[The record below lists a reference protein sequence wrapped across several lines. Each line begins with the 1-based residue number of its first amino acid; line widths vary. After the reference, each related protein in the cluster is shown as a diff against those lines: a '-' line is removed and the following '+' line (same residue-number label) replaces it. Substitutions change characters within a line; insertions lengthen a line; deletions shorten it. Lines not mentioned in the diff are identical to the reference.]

1 MRRSPFARTLSAAA
15 CLLSALVPASAQEPV
30 VPEGAYGE
38 SVAVDLMTVEVQ
50 AVDANG
56 NVVRDLGRGDF
67 RLFDNGRLVD
77 LTHFEQPRG
86 AASGS
91 AAGAGDAAV
100 VEGAPAA
107 EPPGHVVVVVDNLH
121 MGVVNR
127 SALFT
132 ELYRALD
139 AALRPADRVMVVDY
153 DGAVRVALPFT
164 DSRRELIA
172 SLEQQRD
179 GEARYLNAALER
191 NRGLEHLQRVAE
203 VERRGGAGCMSIGP
217 MAWDIAHQRHSEVLQ
232 TIGALRQLVGTL
244 AGVPGRKTLIHVS
257 DGVPM
262 TPGAV
267 EVQYAIDMCDGTAV
281 REGDPNARDVT
292 TSEGL
297 QNVYWDPESSR
308 LDLASLDT
316 SNDWYL
322 LAAQATAHRVAFYPL
337 QSSGLTGFA
346 QSIGGQVRTTA
357 HVETLIRRDPQD
369 TLMLLA
375 SETGGRAVTNTNDL
389 GSTLAGALR
398 AARDSYV
405 LGFTPAPGSENR
417 RHALRVEISRPG
429 VELTYPRSY
438 YRKSAHGQMV
448 DAVSS
453 SLLHG
458 VEANSMGVQIG
469 LAQAGEGAGG
479 GRLRVTLPLERAT
492 LLPAGD
498 GSQGLLTLFVAF
510 RPHEGA
516 TSEVRQ
522 KTIPL
527 RVPVGGSVAQPF
539 VHEIGLGLGPGR
551 HQIAVG
557 VYDEISGT
565 HSYLRREVVIDG
577 QAPPPQPR
585 G

>member
-1 MRRSPFARTLSAAA
+1 MRRPPPHAVRSAA
-15 CLLSALVPASAQEPV
+15 CLAAALLLAPGTRAQSVPPGSF
-30 VPEGAYGE
+30 GE
-38 SVAVDLMTVEVQ
+38 SVDVDLMTVEVL
-50 AVDANG
+50 AVDAQG
-56 NVVRDLGRGDF
+56 NVVRDLGRDDF
-67 RLFDNGRLVD
+67 RLFENGRRVEV
-77 LTHFEQPRG
+77 THFEQPP
-86 AASGS
+86 AASAEAAS
-91 AAGAGDAAV
+91 AAGAATA
-100 VEGAPAA
+100 GAMPAA
-107 EPPGHVVVVVDNLH
+107 EPAGHVVVVVDNLH

-127 SALFT
+127 SALFA
-132 ELYRALD
+132 ELHRALE
-139 AALRPADRVMVVDY
+139 AALRPTDRVMVVDY

-164 DSRRELIA
+164 DSRRDLIA
-172 SLEQQRD
+172 ALERQRD
-179 GEARYLNAALER
+179 GEARYLIAALER
-191 NRGLEHLQRVAE
+191 SKGLEQLQRVAE
-203 VERRGGAGCMSIGP
+203 VERDGGAGCMSIGP
-217 MAWDIAHQRHSEVLQ
+217 MAWDIAHQRHTEVLQ

-281 REGDPNARDVT
+281 REGDPHARDVT

-337 QSSGLTGFA
+337 QSSGLTGLA
-346 QSIGGQVRTTA
+346 HSIGGQVRTTA
-357 HVETLIRRDPQD
+357 HVETLLRRDPQD
-369 TLMLLA
+369 TLLLLA
-375 SETGGRAVTNTNDL
+375 SETGGTAVTNTNEL
-389 GSTLAGALR
+389 GSALAGAVR
-398 AARDSYV
+398 GARERYV
-405 LGFTPAPGSENR
+405 LGFTPAPGSEDR
-417 RHALRVEISRPG
+417 RHALRVEVSRPG
-429 VELTYPRSY
+429 VELRYPRSY

-458 VEANSMGVQIG
+458 VEANAMGVQIG
-469 LAQAGEGAGG
+469 LAAPREGG
-479 GRLRVTLPLERAT
+479 GGDRLRVTLPFARAT

-527 RVPVGGSVAQPF
+527 RLPVGADAAQPF

-557 VYDEISGT
+557 VYDEIGGT
-565 HSYLRREVVIDG
+565 QSYLRREVVIDG
-577 QAPPPQPR
+577 QARAVPR